1 MFFQVSLERDLSLHP
16 RHFGPKMREVLR
28 ANLKNEVEGTCDGK
42 NGYIVLVTKIHDAK
56 PGVIKEG
63 SGWAAFHLTYDCIVF
78 RPFKGEILEC
88 VVKEVNKF
96 GFFAEA
102 GPQQVF
108 VSELLIPNDFQF
120 CSVDEP
126 CFQSSDGLDRI
137 RKDSEVRLKIV
148 GTCIEN
154 TEIKCIG
161 SIKDNYLGLIS
172 E

>member
-1 MFFQVSLERDLSLHP
+1 MFFQITLKKDLLLHP
-16 RHFGPKMREVLR
+16 KNFGPKMREVLR
-28 ANLKNEVEGTCDGK
+28 ANLKSEVEGTCDGRH
-42 NGYIVLVTKIHDAK
+42 GYIVLVTKILDSE
-56 PGVIKEG
+56 PGVVKEG
-63 SGWAAFHLTYDCIVF
+63 TGWAQFRVSYDCIVF

-108 VSELLIPNDFQF
+108 VSELLIPKDYKFA
-120 CSVDEP
+120 SIDEP
-126 CFQSSDGLDRI
+126 CYSTDDGIDI
-137 RKDSEVRLKIV
+137 IKKDSEVRLKIV

-161 SIKDNYLGLIS
+161 SIKEDYLGLTS

>member
-1 MFFQVSLERDLSLHP
+1 MFFQITLSKELLLHP
-16 RHFGPKMREVLR
+16 KNFGPKMREVLR
-28 ANLKNEVEGTCDGK
+28 ANLKNEVEGTCDGRH
-42 NGYIVLVTKIHDAK
+42 GYIVLVTKIHDSE
-56 PGVIKEG
+56 PGVVKEG
-63 SGWAAFHLTYDCIVF
+63 TGWAQFHVKYECIVF

-102 GPQQVF
+102 GPQQIF
-108 VSELLIPNDFQF
+108 VSELLIPNDFKF
-120 CSVDEP
+120 SSIDEP
-126 CFQSSDGLDRI
+126 SYVSSDGMDRI

-161 SIKDNYLGLIS
+161 SIKEDYLGLIS